1 MAPPDA
7 QHGPVKNARESSS
20 AHRVRGLA
28 FLGLLLVV
36 CIGLASRSQ
45 PLASI
50 PILGTYFGDAMWA
63 MAAYAVVRILLPHW
77 SIWKIALIALLFSFA
92 VECSQLWNPEWL
104 ENLRG
109 YRPIALLIGRGFIW
123 IDLVAYTIGV
133 AVAAVIER
141 LAWKRF
147 GSRN

>member
-1 MAPPDA
+1 
-7 QHGPVKNARESSS
+7 
-20 AHRVRGLA
+20 
-28 FLGLLLVV
+28 
-36 CIGLASRSQ
+36 
-45 PLASI
+45 
-50 PILGTYFGDAMWA
+50 
-63 MAAYAVVRILLPHW
+63 MAAYAVVRILLPRW
-77 SIWKIALIALLFSFA
+77 SIWRVALIALLFSFA

-109 YRPIALLIGRGFIW
+109 YRAIALLIGRGFVW

-141 LAWKRF
+141 LAWERL